1 MSWVCWYVLWWI
13 IAGQTLS
20 QVPSLGVCCWASQ
33 VSFCVFWLETWQGF
47 KILEVQ
53 DTKKE
58 VKCVLLHSGMKRC
71 EEATFIRKTD
81 NLGAFR
87 LAECNSLVFLFLSL

>member
-20 QVPSLGVCCWASQ
+20 QVPSLCVCCRGSQ
-33 VSFCVFWLETWQGF
+33 VSLWVFWLETWQGF

-58 VKCVLLHSGMKRC
+58 VKGVLLHSGMKQC
-71 EEATFIRKTD
+71 EEATFIRTKD
-81 NLGAFR
+81 NLSAFR